1 MWGALCSSN
10 FRCRFRRHV
19 RPAKQLESAE
29 QLDSRFREAVSS
41 IDAGN
46 VEALSRQLAADSRL
60 VSDRLDS
67 PGSWLRE
74 KVGGALDG
82 FFERPYL
89 LWFVTEDPVRNKELP
104 SNVAEVARTI
114 IDAAKREGVDSLDE
128 QLDYALHLA
137 VCSPIGRDS
146 GRQLQLID
154 TLLDSGASIE
164 RQSRDVGGIPGQAL
178 ICGNAA
184 AAAHLIER
192 GAEVTLPTAVS
203 LERWDDISRLLPKAT
218 AREKQVA
225 LALAA
230 LNGKAKGLARLID
243 AGVELNAYATGFYT
257 HATPLH
263 HAVCSGSLDAVKV
276 LVEAGADLRT
286 KDTAWHATPLGWA
299 EHYTSENEAD
309 PRAKRYTEI
318 AAYLRDKGAS

>member
-1 MWGALCSSN
+1 
-10 FRCRFRRHV
+10 V
-19 RPAKQLESAE
+19 RSANQLESSEA
-29 QLDSRFREAVSS
+29 LDSLFREAVSF

-46 VEALSRQLAADSRL
+46 VEALSRQLGAHPRL
-60 VSDRLDS
+60 VRDRLDS
-67 PGSWLRE
+67 PGAWLRD
-74 KVGGALDG
+74 KVGRALDA

-89 LWFVTEDPVRNKELP
+89 LWFVSEDPVRNKELP
-104 SNVAEVARTI
+104 GNVAEVARTI
-114 IDAAKREGVDSLDE
+114 IETAKRERVDSLDE

-137 VCSPIGRDS
+137 VCSPIGRAS
-146 GRQLQLID
+146 GRQLELID
-154 TLLDSGASIE
+154 TLLDSGASVE

-178 ICGNAA
+178 ICGNVA

-203 LERWDDISRLLPKAT
+203 LERWDDISRLLPTAT
-218 AREKQVA
+218 ARDKQVA

-243 AGVELNAYATGFYT
+243 AGVDLNAYATGFYT

-276 LVEAGADLRT
+276 LVEAGADLRP

-299 EHYTSENEAD
+299 EYYKSEGEGD
-309 PRAKRYTEI
+309 PRAERYAEI
-318 AAYLRDKGAS
+318 AAYLRSKGAS